1 MMCHFQAQ
9 NDPFIMNNFFLV
21 QSSISSTYWPFSLC
35 KIFKKFL
42 QQIQSYEDGSFLGPK
57 WFICTQQKMFFLKK
71 MFNIILINLLAPFI
85 WQNLKKFFRSN
96 PELLGCAIF
105 RPTITQ
111 FVLNKMFWYKPLL
124 LLSSTYWPLS
134 LGKIKKKKILQQ
146 IQSYEDAPFLRPK
159 WSICPKQ
166 KIFWK
171 IIKIT
176 PIYLLAPFIVQN
188 FKKILPDDP
197 ELWGCAIFEPKM
209 AHFPKWE
216 FFSENLLMSL
226 VSFNH
231 AHLHDKNQSQILIY

>member
-42 QQIQSYEDGSFLGPK
+42 QQIQSYEDASFLGPK

-71 MFNIILINLLAPFI
+71 MFNIILIYLLAPFI
-85 WQNLKKFFRSN
+85 WQNLKNFFRSN

-134 LGKIKKKKILQQ
+134 LGRIKKKKFCSGSRVMRMRHFWDQNDLFAPNKKFFGKLLKSLQ
-146 IQSYEDAPFLRPK
+146 STY
-159 WSICPKQ
+159 
-166 KIFWK
+166 
-171 IIKIT
+171 
-176 PIYLLAPFIVQN
+176 
-188 FKKILPDDP
+188 
-197 ELWGCAIFEPKM
+197 
-209 AHFPKWE
+209 
-216 FFSENLLMSL
+216 
-226 VSFNH
+226 
-231 AHLHDKNQSQILIY
+231 

>member
-1 MMCHFQAQ
+1 M
-9 NDPFIMNNFFLV
+9 
-21 QSSISSTYWPFSLC
+21 C

-42 QQIQSYEDGSFLGPK
+42 QQIQSYEDASFLGPK

-134 LGKIKKKKILQQ
+134 LGKIKKKKN
-146 IQSYEDAPFLRPK
+146 SA
-159 WSICPKQ
+159 
-166 KIFWK
+166 
-171 IIKIT
+171 
-176 PIYLLAPFIVQN
+176 A
-188 FKKILPDDP
+188 DP
-197 ELWGCAIFEPKM
+197 ELWGCAIFETKM
-209 AHFPKWE
+209 IYLPQTKNFL
-216 FFSENLLMSL
+216 EN
-226 VSFNH
+226 
-231 AHLHDKNQSQILIY
+231 Y